1 MAESGGTPGGAEG
14 STGGGAQ
21 GSAVA
26 YLGLG
31 SNQGDS
37 RALLAGAVRGLS
49 AVPGV
54 SVTRSSRYYRT
65 AAVGLEDQ
73 PDFLNLVVE
82 IVTGLGPLELLDVA
96 QALER
101 DAGRVRTVR
110 WGPRTLDV
118 DILWYDGIFM
128 DHDRLRVPH
137 PRMEERRFV
146 LEPLAE
152 LAPDLLLESGRT
164 VRAALAEVLDQDVVA
179 VATDPTEE

>member
-1 MAESGGTPGGAEG
+1 
-14 STGGGAQ
+14 
-21 GSAVA
+21 
-26 YLGLG
+26 
-31 SNQGDS
+31 
-37 RALLAGAVRGLS
+37 LAGAVRALS
-49 AVPGV
+49 AVPDV

-65 AAVGLEDQ
+65 AAIGVEDQ

-82 IVTGLGPLELLDVA
+82 IVTGLGPLQLLEVA

-128 DHDRLRVPH
+128 DHDRLRLPH

-152 LAPDLLLESGRT
+152 LAPDLALDSGRT
-164 VRAALAEVLDQDVVA
+164 VRAALAGVLEQDVAVVA
-179 VATDPTEE
+179 DPTEE

>member
-1 MAESGGTPGGAEG
+1 MP
-14 STGGGAQ
+14 
-21 GSAVA
+21 AVGEEAVDARALA

-37 RALLAGAVRGLS
+37 RALLAEAVGGLMAS
-49 AVPGV
+49 PMVF
-54 SVTRSSRYYRT
+54 VTRLSRLYRT
-65 AAVGLEDQ
+65 SAIGLEDQ
-73 PDFLNLVVE
+73 PDFLNMVVE
-82 IVTGLGPLELLDVA
+82 IVTTVEPLDLLHIT
-96 QALER
+96 QALES

-128 DHDRLRVPH
+128 DHDRLRLPH

-152 LAPDLLLESGRT
+152 LAPDLVLGSGRT
-164 VRAALAEVLDQDVVA
+164 VRAALSEALGQDVAPV
-179 VATDPTEE
+179 VDPRKE

>member
-1 MAESGGTPGGAEG
+1 MPRVGDEAGDAH
-14 STGGGAQ
+14 
-21 GSAVA
+21 AVA

-37 RALLAGAVRGLS
+37 RALLAEAVGGLM
-49 AVPGV
+49 AAPGV
-54 SVTRSSRYYRT
+54 FVTRLSRLYRT
-65 AAVGLEDQ
+65 SAIGLEDQ
-73 PDFLNLVVE
+73 PDFLNMVVE
-82 IVTGLGPLELLDVA
+82 IVTTVDPVELLRIT
-96 QALER
+96 QALEN

-128 DHDRLRVPH
+128 DHDVLRLPH

-152 LAPDLLLESGRT
+152 LAPDLVLGSGRT
-164 VRAALAEVLDQDVVA
+164 VRAALAEVLGQDVTA
-179 VATDPTEE
+179 VVDPVKE

>member
-1 MAESGGTPGGAEG
+1 MSGGTEGGPDYSAE
-14 STGGGAQ
+14 GGAQ
-21 GSAVA
+21 GSAVV

-37 RALLAGAVRGLS
+37 RALLLEAVRGLS
-49 AVPGV
+49 LVPGV

-65 AAVGLEDQ
+65 AAIGLEDQ
-73 PDFLNLVVE
+73 PDFLNVVVE
-82 IVTGLGPLELLDVA
+82 IVTDLGPLELLEVA

-101 DAGRVRTVR
+101 HAGRVRTVR

-128 DHDRLRVPH
+128 DHDRLRLPH

-152 LAPDLLLESGRT
+152 LAPDLVLGSGRT
-164 VRAALAEVLDQDVVA
+164 VRAALAGVLEQDVA
-179 VATDPTEE
+179 VAADPTEE

>member
-1 MAESGGTPGGAEG
+1 MPVSGGTEVGAE
-14 STGGGAQ
+14 

-37 RALLAGAVRGLS
+37 RALLVEAVRGLS

-54 SVTRSSRYYRT
+54 SVTRSSHYYRT
-65 AAVGLEDQ
+65 AAIGLEDQ

-82 IVTGLGPLELLDVA
+82 IVTGLTPLELLEVV

-128 DHDRLRVPH
+128 DHDRLQLPH

-152 LAPDLLLESGRT
+152 LAPDLVLGSGRT
-164 VRAALAEVLDQDVVA
+164 VRAALAGVLNQDVV
-179 VATDPTEE
+179 VAADPTEE

>member
-1 MAESGGTPGGAEG
+1 VSVSGGAEG
-14 STGGGAQ
+14 GADA
-21 GSAVA
+21 SAVA

-31 SNQGDS
+31 SNQGES
-37 RALLAGAVRGLS
+37 LALLVGAVRGL
-49 AVPGV
+49 ADVPGV

-82 IVTGLGPLELLDVA
+82 IVTALGPLELLEVA
-96 QALER
+96 QELER
-101 DAGRVRTVR
+101 DAGRVRTVH

-128 DHDRLRVPH
+128 NHDRLRLPH

-146 LEPLAE
+146 LEPLGE
-152 LAPDLLLESGRT
+152 LAPDLVLGSGRT
-164 VRAALAEVLDQDVVA
+164 VRAALARVLEQDVA
-179 VATDPTEE
+179 VLADPTEE

>member
-1 MAESGGTPGGAEG
+1 VTAVGGKGADPGV
-14 STGGGAQ
+14 
-21 GSAVA
+21 VA

-37 RALLAGAVRGLS
+37 LALLVGAVSGLI
-49 AVPGV
+49 ATPGV
-54 SVTRSSRYYRT
+54 FVTRLSRYYRT
-65 AAVGLEDQ
+65 SAIGLEDQ

-82 IVTGLGPLELLDVA
+82 IRTRLDPRDLLSVV
-96 QALER
+96 QALEK

-118 DILWYDGIFM
+118 DILWYDGIFT
-128 DHDRLRVPH
+128 DHDRLRLPH

-152 LAPDLLLESGRT
+152 LAPELVLGSGRT
-164 VRAALAEVLDQDVVA
+164 VRAALAGVLDQDVVA
-179 VATDPTEE
+179 VADPRKE